1 MTRGWK
7 DGNILTMK
15 PTKELT
21 PKARAELDSYIRLN
35 FEDVNGMTDEEQ
47 TALELENAG
56 LTCEFDLLDMNETEW
71 KKVCEKSDEYEAYDQ
86 WMGE

>member
-21 PKARAELDSYIRLN
+21 PSASAKLDNFIRLN
-35 FEDVNGMTDEEQ
+35 FEDINGMTDEEQ
-47 TALELENAG
+47 IALEMSNAG
-56 LTCEFDLLDMNETEW
+56 ISDPSQLQDMNEAEW
-71 KKVCEKSDEYEAYDQ
+71 KQVCVKANEYEAYDD